1 MSQKQWSRVDD
12 YIVDRLVPQ
21 DQALEDSLAANKAA
35 GLPAID
41 VSPNQGK
48 LLYLFARM
56 AGARRIL
63 EVGTLGGYS
72 TIELARALPHDGE
85 LVTLEIDPHHADV
98 ARANIAAAGL
108 SDRVE
113 VITGPAL
120 ESLAALT
127 GPFDFVFI

>member
-56 AGARRIL
+56 AGARRVL

-72 TIELARALPHDGE
+72 TIWLARAVPEGGRLG
-85 LVTLEIDPHHADV
+85 TLEVDAHHAEAD
-98 ARANIAAAGL
+98 RRHIA
-108 SDRVE
+108 
-113 VITGPAL
+113 
-120 ESLAALT
+120 
-127 GPFDFVFI
+127 